1 MDTASDVQERLHQ
14 TMPSLSGVERRT
26 REIYVA
32 HRSGATYAEI
42 AARWRISNRA
52 IKSHLARAL
61 LALMESVE
69 LNHKESS

>member
-1 MDTASDVQERLHQ
+1 MCQ
-14 TMPSLSGVERRT
+14 TMPSPNGVDRRT
-26 REIYVA
+26 REIYFA

-52 IKSHLARAL
+52 IRRHVARAL